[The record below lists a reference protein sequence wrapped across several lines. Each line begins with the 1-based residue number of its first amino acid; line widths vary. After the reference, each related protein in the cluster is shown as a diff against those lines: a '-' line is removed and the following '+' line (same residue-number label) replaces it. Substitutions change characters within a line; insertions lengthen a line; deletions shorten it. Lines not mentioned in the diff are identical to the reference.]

1 MNGFKVFD
9 DAIKS
14 SFNKAGSFFLMIQD
28 EDFEIFESRINM
40 GKSIICQPYECVD
53 AINVALVLEGKLF
66 HTNNGQYIEKG
77 HWFSFK
83 NLHETHH
90 LSVIEPTRLLMVR
103 TKNVVDRQMKMIE
116 SVSDLL
122 HIIQEKDQYTED
134 HCNNTGNLAVQIA
147 TIMKLHERTIENI
160 LYAGKFHDVGKID
173 LPIDVLNKP
182 GALTYGEFEMVKTHS
197 KVGADIV
204 RREVDDPY
212 MARIVHEHHEKMDG
226 SGYPQGLSGDAI
238 CMEARVILV
247 ADSYDAMTTDRPY
260 RKALTHEQ
268 ALAEILKQRG
278 IWYDEAVVDALVE
291 LFERLKHAEG
301 SIG

>member
-1 MNGFKVFD
+1 MEGFKIYND
-9 DAIKS
+9 SIKNS
-14 SFNKAGSFFLMIQD
+14 INKAGSFFLMIQD
-28 EDFEIFESRINM
+28 DDFEVFESNIKVGR
-40 GKSIICQPYECVD
+40 SIICQPYECID
-53 AINVALVLEGKLF
+53 AINVAIVMEGRLF
-66 HTNNGQYIEKG
+66 HTNEGSYIEKG
-77 HWFSFK
+77 QWFSFK
-83 NLHETHH
+83 NLEETHH
-90 LSVIEPTRLLMVR
+90 LSVVEEVKLLMVR

-173 LPIDVLNKP
+173 LPMDVLNKP
-182 GALTYGEFEMVKTHS
+182 GALTHQEFEMVKAHS
-197 KVGADIV
+197 RIGSDIV
-204 RREVDDPY
+204 KREIDDPY
-212 MARIVHEHHEKMDG
+212 MARIVLEHHEKLDG
-226 SGYPQGLSGDAI
+226 SGYPAGLKGDEI

-268 ALAEILKQRG
+268 AMNELIRYRG
-278 IWYDEAVVDALVE
+278 VWYDEKVVDALMV
-291 LFERLKHAEG
+291 LFERLT
-301 SIG
+301 

>member
-1 MNGFKVFD
+1 MEGFKIYND
-9 DAIKS
+9 SIKHS
-14 SFNKAGSFFLMIQD
+14 INKTGSFFLMIQD
-28 EDFEIFESRINM
+28 EGFEIFESNIKAGR
-40 GKSIICQPYECVD
+40 SIICQPYECIE
-53 AINVALVLEGKLF
+53 AINVAIVMEGRLF
-66 HTNNGQYIEKG
+66 HTNEGRYIEKG
-77 HWFSFK
+77 QWFSFK
-83 NLHETHH
+83 NLDETHH
-90 LSVIEPTRLLMVR
+90 LSVVEEVKLLMVR

-182 GALTYGEFEMVKTHS
+182 GALTQEEFERVKAHS
-197 KVGADIV
+197 RIGADIV
-204 RREVDDPY
+204 KREIDDPY
-212 MARIVHEHHEKMDG
+212 MARIVLEHHEKLDG
-226 SGYPQGLSGDAI
+226 SGYPAGLKGDEI
-238 CMEARVILV
+238 CMEAKVILV

-268 ALAEILKQRG
+268 AINEIKRYRG
-278 IWYDEAVVDALVE
+278 IWYDERVVDALEV
-291 LFERLKHAEG
+291 LFERLT
-301 SIG
+301 

>member
-1 MNGFKVFD
+1 MKGSKMEGFKIYND
-9 DAIKS
+9 SIKHS
-14 SFNKAGSFFLMIQD
+14 INKTGSFFLMIQD
-28 EDFEIFESRINM
+28 EGFEIFESNIKAGR
-40 GKSIICQPYECVD
+40 SIICQPYECIE
-53 AINVALVLEGKLF
+53 AINVAIVMEGRLF
-66 HTNNGQYIEKG
+66 HTNEGRYIEKG
-77 HWFSFK
+77 QWFSFK
-83 NLHETHH
+83 NLDETHH
-90 LSVIEPTRLLMVR
+90 LSVVEEVKLLMVR

-182 GALTYGEFEMVKTHS
+182 GALTQEEFERVKAHS
-197 KVGADIV
+197 RIGADIV
-204 RREVDDPY
+204 KREIDDPY
-212 MARIVHEHHEKMDG
+212 MARIVLEHHEKLDG
-226 SGYPQGLSGDAI
+226 SGYPAGLKGDEI
-238 CMEARVILV
+238 CMEAKVILV

-268 ALAEILKQRG
+268 AINEIKRYRG
-278 IWYDEAVVDALVE
+278 IWYDERVVDALEV
-291 LFERLKHAEG
+291 LFERLT
-301 SIG
+301 